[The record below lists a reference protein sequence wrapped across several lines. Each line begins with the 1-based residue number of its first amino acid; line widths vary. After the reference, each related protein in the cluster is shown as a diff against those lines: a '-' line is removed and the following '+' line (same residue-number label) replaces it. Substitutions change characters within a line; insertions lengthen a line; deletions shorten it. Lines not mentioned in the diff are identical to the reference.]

1 MTYAAGEILNS
12 GINDNPQALR
22 SLSLAIPTI
31 FLVNVGTL
39 TAVST
44 ITTSEQTVTVPG
56 LNVGDAVVVNKPT
69 HQAGL
74 GIVNARVSAANTLA
88 ITFMN
93 TTAGSITP
101 TASEVYKVVRFQIT
115 NA

>member
-1 MTYAAGEILNS
+1 MTYAAGELLNTAL
-12 GINDNPQALR
+12 NDIPQAQKA
-22 SLSLAIPTI
+22 LALCIPTI

-44 ITTSEQTVTVPG
+44 ITTSEQTVTVAG

-101 TASEVYKVVRFQIT
+101 TASEIYKVVRFQIT
-115 NA
+115 N